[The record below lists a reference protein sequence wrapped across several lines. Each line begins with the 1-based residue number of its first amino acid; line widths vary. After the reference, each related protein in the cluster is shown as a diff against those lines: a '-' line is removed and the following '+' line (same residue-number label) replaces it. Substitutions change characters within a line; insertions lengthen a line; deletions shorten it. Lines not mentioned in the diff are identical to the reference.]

1 MVVDK
6 GSSRLGNF
14 KLLFQ
19 NRKVIYL
26 KSEGIP
32 TKMAYVKSITYKLLL
47 IYYIFT
53 E

>member
-6 GSSRLGNF
+6 DGSRQGNF

-26 KSEGIP
+26 KSEGI
-32 TKMAYVKSITYKLLL
+32 TAKMAY
-47 IYYIFT
+47 